1 MGKQL
6 PFRLTLASGSIGR
19 RWLLEK
25 AGYTFDILP
34 ANIDE
39 PTEASHGSCRQ
50 YVHHVSWLKAAAVAP
65 KVSDGVV
72 LAADTVGWIDGKVI
86 GKPEDEADA
95 RRILSTLSGRV
106 HALWTGVVLW
116 RTEDQMQWC
125 WQERS
130 LVKMRPLSA
139 REMDDYLQTRKWVGC
154 SGAYAIE
161 EENDPYLTIIEGSLS
176 NVIGLPM
183 ESLERA
189 FSLIAATYANERFFR
204 DQNERSTH

>member
-65 KVSDGVV
+65 KVNEGVV

-95 RRILSTLSGRV
+95 RRILTTLSGRV
-106 HALWTGVVLW
+106 HELWSGVVLW

-130 LVKMRPLSA
+130 LVKMRPLSD
-139 REMDDYLQTRKWVGC
+139 RELDDYLQTRKWVGC

-161 EENDPYLTIIEGSLS
+161 EENDPYLTIVEGSLS

-183 ESLERA
+183 ESLERVLA
-189 FSLIAATYANERFFR
+189 SLLA
-204 DQNERSTH
+204 